1 MLNASVLDRY
11 PKVDIAAVQALL
23 EEKCR
28 QDRHKIIVMDDEPT
42 GAQKVND
49 ITVYNEWSSERHK

>member
-11 PKVDIAAVQALL
+11 PKVDRAAVQALL

-28 QDRHKIIVMDDEPT
+28 ED
-42 GAQKVND
+42 
-49 ITVYNEWSSERHK
+49 